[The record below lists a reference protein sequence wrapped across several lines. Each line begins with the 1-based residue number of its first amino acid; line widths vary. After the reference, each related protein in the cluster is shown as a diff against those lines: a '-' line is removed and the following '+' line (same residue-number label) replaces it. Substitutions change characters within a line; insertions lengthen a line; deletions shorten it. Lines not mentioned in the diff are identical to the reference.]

1 MSDELDEKRKEKIE
15 NFKLQFNDD
24 FDKEFEDTDSTS
36 EDVPAEEEKAE
47 DFSIDLQSGR
57 AIDDESNDY
66 ITDEL
71 SSYSDEPQ
79 EHIAQQPERHEMKT
93 AKRLD
98 KKRRRLKAKKNR
110 VIFRTVWF
118 TMIVFVSIMIGQ
130 YIMVGVN
137 DMLAVGREGEKT
149 VEINIPENAT
159 LDRVTDILFE
169 NGLIK
174 NKGFFKLYATITKS
188 TSGFEKGTFE
198 VQTNKDYESLI
209 NKLQTVEN
217 RTDVVNIRFREGISI
232 LEMSELLEKN
242 KVCTAEQFLDKCNSD
257 EFDKDF
263 EFLKNVKNKSDRY
276 YKLEGFLFPD
286 TYDFYVGENPY

>member
-159 LDRVTDILFE
+159 IDRVTDILFE

-174 NKGFFKLYATITKS
+174 NKGFFKLYAI
-188 TSGFEKGTFE
+188 
-198 VQTNKDYESLI
+198 
-209 NKLQTVEN
+209 
-217 RTDVVNIRFREGISI
+217 
-232 LEMSELLEKN
+232 
-242 KVCTAEQFLDKCNSD
+242 
-257 EFDKDF
+257 
-263 EFLKNVKNKSDRY
+263 
-276 YKLEGFLFPD
+276 
-286 TYDFYVGENPY
+286 